1 MSFKEL
7 KKQISK
13 MDSVAFD
20 DLKLDIFQVLDQY
33 LISDLINDL
42 IYMELLNFVNVLIY
56 ESDVILNEINN
67 SKF

>member
-33 LISDLINDL
+33 LISDLINDP